1 MNIGSLSLPEPMI
14 WAAPMAGISDKA
26 CRIINKEF
34 GCVLVFTEMVNDKGL
49 LYGQQR
55 TLALL
60 NLEGEEGPAAVQIF
74 GREPEQLGQ
83 AALIAENSGAALID
97 INCGC
102 PTPKI
107 VKNGAGAA
115 LMREP
120 RRCREIF
127 RTVVRAVKIP
137 VTVKMRSGWDEESSD
152 RCVEIA
158 GLAEQEGAAAV
169 IIHPRTREQFFSGKA
184 DWGKVKAVK
193 QRISIPVIGNGDIDS
208 GETARFRLE
217 TSGCDGIMI
226 GRAYLGNPFIF
237 REINGFLQNKEKT
250 APVTWAERLET
261 AAKHLNLACLF
272 KGEEVAVKE
281 MRKHISWYCKGI
293 PGAAKKRAEINK
305 AQTRAQM
312 LECLHSAFA

>member
-1 MNIGSLSLPEPMI
+1 
-14 WAAPMAGISDKA
+14 MAGISDKA

-34 GCVLVFTEMVNDKGL
+34 GCALVFTEMVNDKGL

-60 NLEGEEGPAAVQIF
+60 NLEGEKGPVAVQIF

-83 AALIAENSGAALID
+83 AALIAENNGAALID

-115 LMREP
+115 LMLEP

-127 RTVVRAVKIP
+127 RTVVKAVKIP
-137 VTVKMRSGWDEESSD
+137 VTVKMRSGWSEENSD
-152 RCVEIA
+152 KCVEIA
-158 GLAEQEGAAAV
+158 GAAEQEGVAAV
-169 IIHPRTREQFFSGKA
+169 IIHPRSREQFFAGKA
-184 DWGKVKAVK
+184 DWEKVKAVK
-193 QRISIPVIGNGDIDS
+193 QRVSIPVIGNGDIDS

-237 REINGFLQNKEKT
+237 QEINGFLQNNEKI
-250 APVTWAERLET
+250 APAPWTKRLET
-261 AAKHLNLACLF
+261 AAKHLKLACLF

-281 MRKHISWYCKGI
+281 MRKHISWYCKGM
-293 PGAAKKRAEINK
+293 PGAAKKRVEINK
-305 AQTRAQM
+305 AQTQAQM
-312 LECLHSAFA
+312 LECLHSAFV